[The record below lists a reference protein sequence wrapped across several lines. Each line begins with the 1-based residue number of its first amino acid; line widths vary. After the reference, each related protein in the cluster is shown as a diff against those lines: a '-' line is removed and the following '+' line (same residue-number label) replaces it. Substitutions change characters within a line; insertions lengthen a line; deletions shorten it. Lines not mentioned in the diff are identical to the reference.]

1 MTSFAIAT
9 PSRGLIHS
17 RTLWAV
23 EANRREAVAAGH
35 RDLGWYGTDDLPIPE
50 CHQVAAERA
59 LATGAEAILFVEED
73 VIPPAG
79 ALLALLDAL
88 QTYHVT
94 AIDYPV
100 WNATGHW
107 SCVCRNQ
114 SDGAIRYCGLGCT
127 LVRRELFERLDPP
140 WFRSDMQFA
149 IVRQGNTTEFVQKPV
164 AYDYGGQDIYFAW
177 RALEAGMTIGEVPM
191 TAAHARVLELGKRE
205 TNHGYHTIQ
214 VIDTI
219 ERWQRI

>member
-1 MTSFAIAT
+1 MAN
-9 PSRGLIHS
+9 
-17 RTLWAV
+17 V
-23 EANRREAVAAGH
+23 EQAMAAGH
-35 RDLGWYGTDDLPIPE
+35 EFRGWRLSHALPIPE
-50 CHQVAAERA
+50 CHQNVAEQG
-59 LATGAEAILFVEED
+59 LATGADALFFVEED
-73 VIPPAG
+73 TIPPSG
-79 ALLALLDAL
+79 GLLALLDAL
-88 QTYHVT
+88 QTYHIA

-100 WNATGHW
+100 WNDSGHW

-140 WFRSDMQFA
+140 WFRSDMQFQ
-149 IVRQGNTTEFVQKPV
+149 IVRKGNTTEFVQRPV

-191 TAAHARVLELGKRE
+191 TAAHARVLEHGKRE
-205 TNHGYHTIQ
+205 TNHGCHTIQ